1 MAHDNARTAELNGG
15 VRRVSGG
22 RGRTDVEV
30 GWVVEKGEPN
40 EGVRRDYGERG
51 RRVICRMG
59 DGGGGGL
66 KGGSLKG
73 RDNQERGLIL
83 E

>member
-1 MAHDNARTAELNGG
+1 M
-15 VRRVSGG
+15 
-22 RGRTDVEV
+22 
-30 GWVVEKGEPN
+30 VEKGEPN

-59 DGGGGGL
+59 DGGGGGI